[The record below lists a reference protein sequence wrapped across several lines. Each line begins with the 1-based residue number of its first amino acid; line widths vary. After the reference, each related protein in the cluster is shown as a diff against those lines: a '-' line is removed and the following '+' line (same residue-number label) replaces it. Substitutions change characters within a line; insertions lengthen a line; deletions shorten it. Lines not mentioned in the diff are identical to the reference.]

1 MTFSMSKATEKN
13 GISQSFEP
21 LVGQRIHTLILG
33 TMPGKKSLQ
42 LQQYYAHPRNALWP
56 IVCAL
61 VTGDKPRYDIHHQL
75 TYEQRCDLVTGAGF
89 ALWDVLET
97 CERPGSLDG
106 AIVRKTEQ
114 PNAIADLISVHPE
127 LHTIVCNGRT
137 AEALFKR
144 HIQAQL
150 DASARDVQDPLV
162 VCVPSTSPAM
172 ASLSL
177 DDKFSI
183 WQESLN
189 VARHM

>member
-1 MTFSMSKATEKN
+1 MSEMEDV
-13 GISQSFEP
+13 SHSFAP
-21 LVGQRIHTLILG
+21 LLGEHMHTLILG

-61 VTGDKPRYDIHHQL
+61 VTGDKPSYDIHQQL
-75 TYEQRCDLVTGAGF
+75 NYAQRCELITHAGF
-89 ALWDVLET
+89 ALWDVLES

-106 AIVRKTEQ
+106 AIVRKTER
-114 PNAIADLISVHPE
+114 PNAIVELISLHPE
-127 LHTIVCNGRT
+127 LQTIVCNGRT

-150 DASARDVQDPLV
+150 EQSTPQLSRPAM

-172 ASLSL
+172 ASLTL
-177 DDKFSI
+177 DNKYQVWKNNI
-183 WQESLN
+183 
-189 VARHM
+189 AP